1 MSNEGSW
8 CFGHCYCRRN
18 TPIFA
23 LTETLPADPFPMRLR
38 HHQHGH
44 IFPGKFW
51 VQYLLNEP
59 FRLKEHKNNY
69 VQYPRYPKLPE
80 MFFWLFRGAFS
91 AKAIPTQTLHSP
103 ETERSFGW
111 ISQTTTVFWGRAPFN
126 QSQLVSNPRCWA
138 GMLPCITSGLVVFY
152 EVGL

>member
-1 MSNEGSW
+1 MDRNEGSW

-44 IFPGKFW
+44 IFRGKFW

-80 MFFWLFRGAFS
+80 LFFWLHSRYSGVLS
-91 AKAIPTQTLHSP
+91 ARRPSP
-103 ETERSFGW
+103 HKLFMVLRLNDPLDEFHKRPQYFE
-111 ISQTTTVFWGRAPFN
+111 
-126 QSQLVSNPRCWA
+126 A
-138 GMLPCITSGLVVFY
+138 GHLSTSHNLSLIQDAELECCPASLPV
-152 EVGL
+152 